1 MMILKDLL
9 LCTKNN
15 VSPKQYFQKFS
26 PYLDG
31 LITQHH
37 DWLVDNQLYN
47 FDDLLTHFTQSLDT
61 SILTT
66 SQEELMTLMRLIK
79 GRSSLV
85 IALYDVFGNLHVKDI
100 TNMLSKIADLLIKNA
115 FKAGCIEWIKRGKLP
130 LTLDS
135 LEEGSGLII
144 VAMGKLGA
152 MELNFSSDVD
162 ICVFFDPYAVLG
174 VDEHQLYDGFIRATK
189 SAVKILSE
197 RTQYGYVYR
206 VDLRLRPDPAST
218 KVAVPI
224 QAAEYYY
231 ERSGQNWERAAW
243 IKGRFVYGDPL
254 SWIKLKELLRPFIWR
269 RNLDFATIQDIH
281 SIKRQIHS
289 HYGHDEIK
297 VYGHDVKLGKGGI
310 REIELFVQTQ
320 QLIGGGRDIRL
331 RTQATLDIL
340 EILVEKQWLDYDVAQ
355 KLNNAYCLFRKVEH
369 RLQMVNDAQTHEIPI
384 AGDAFNSIA
393 LFCDFKTSQDFIETM
408 MHAMTDVNHAYKQLF
423 EHHQTLSSSKGSLVF
438 SGIDYHPDTV
448 VHLKNMGFENPKT
461 AIDIIANWHKGHYRA
476 MRSAKSREI
485 LTELTP
491 LLLEKISHSNTPD
504 KTLLRLDHF
513 LERLPTGVAF
523 FSYLMNSPPLMDL
536 LLDIM
541 ALAPNLAD
549 FLSHYPS
556 TFDAMTDVS
565 FFVPPTSQADF
576 EQELTYQIRPDQSKD
591 RLLDIIRRFNREQK
605 FRIGVLVLRNLM
617 TPRDASISFTI
628 LAHICISHVT
638 HIIEAEMRHKHNLT
652 YKPNDINSLCIV
664 GMGSVGAYEMTASSD
679 LDLMMIY
686 EPDDYFNQ
694 HNIDAETYYTKLG
707 KRILTAL
714 TVSTPEGFLY
724 DVDMRLRPS
733 GNSGPLVIHYQRF
746 IDYQTTETHTWEQ
759 CALTKLYPICG
770 HITLQTKIRQK
781 TQEIIKTHRDK
792 DTLRNDI
799 HAMRLKLLTARPPV
813 NFWDIKLI
821 KGGLF
826 DINFIVQYLI
836 LSADDTVSEKI
847 FSGTLDNLTILNRYN
862 LLSDSYYND
871 ITHAWDIYHTLLH
884 IFSIAKLDIKT
895 MDTTS
900 KKIKERICHILN
912 IADFNQAEHCLGE
925 QYKKIS
931 MIYDDFLNIA
941 RNYSKLR

>member
-9 LCTKNN
+9 LCTKND
-15 VSPKQYFQKFS
+15 VSPKQYFQQFS
-26 PYLDG
+26 PYLHD

-37 DWLVDNQLYN
+37 DWLYENQYHN
-47 FDDLLTHFTQSLDT
+47 FYDLRAHFTQSLDA

-66 SQEELMTLMRLIK
+66 SQDELMTLMRLIK

-85 IALYDVFGNLHVKDI
+85 IALYDIFGNVHVKEI
-100 TNMLSKIADLLIKNA
+100 TNMLSKTADLLIKNA
-115 FKAGCIEWIKRGKLP
+115 FKAGCIEWINRGKLP

-135 LEEGSGLII
+135 IEDGSGLII

-243 IKGRFVYGDPL
+243 IKGRFVYGDPV
-254 SWIKLKELLRPFIWR
+254 SWTKLKELLRPFIWR

-340 EILVEKQWLDYDVAQ
+340 EILVEKKWLDHSVAE
-355 KLNNAYCLFRKVEH
+355 KLRNAYCLFRTVEH

-384 AGDAFNSIA
+384 AGAAFDSIA
-393 LFCDFKTSQDFIETM
+393 LFCDFKTSQDFVQTM
-408 MHAMTDVNHAYKQLF
+408 LNAMTDVNHAYKQLF
-423 EHHQTLSSSKGSLVF
+423 EHHQPLSSSKGSLVF
-438 SGIDYHPDTV
+438 SGVDYHPDTV

-476 MRSAKSREI
+476 MQSAKSREI

-491 LLLEKISHSNTPD
+491 LLLDKISHGNTPD
-504 KTLLRLDHF
+504 KTLLRLDRF
-513 LERLPTGVAF
+513 LDGLPTGVAF

-565 FFVPPTSQADF
+565 FFVPPQSEADF
-576 EQELTYQIRPDQSKD
+576 EQELKYQIRPNQSKD

-628 LAHICISHVT
+628 LAHICIRHVT
-638 HIIEAEMRHKHNLT
+638 HTIESEMRQKHNLT
-652 YKPNDINSLCIV
+652 YEANDINSLCIV

-686 EPDDYFNQ
+686 EHDDSFNQ
-694 HNIDAETYYTKLG
+694 HNIDAETYYARLG

-724 DVDMRLRPS
+724 EVDMQLRPS

-746 IDYQTTETHTWEQ
+746 IDYQMTQTHTWEK

-770 HITLQTKIRQK
+770 HTRLQTKIKQK
-781 TQEIIKTHRDK
+781 TQDIIKIHRDK
-792 DTLRNDI
+792 GTLQSDI
-799 HAMRLKLLTARPPV
+799 HAMRLKLLTARPPANV
-813 NFWDIKLI
+813 WDIKLV

-826 DINFIVQYLI
+826 DINFIAQYLI
-836 LSADDTVSEKI
+836 LSAENRVSEN
-847 FSGTLDNLTILNRYN
+847 FSSGTLDNLTILNRYD
-862 LLSDSYYND
+862 LLSDNHYNV
-871 ITHAWDIYHTLLH
+871 ITQAWDIYHILLH
-884 IFSIAKLDIKT
+884 IFSIAKLDIHT
-895 MDTTS
+895 MNTLS
-900 KKIKERICHILN
+900 KKIKERICDILN
-912 IADFNQAEHCLGE
+912 ISDFNQAEHHLTE
-925 QYKKIS
+925 HYQKIS
-931 MIYDDFLNIA
+931 MIYDDILNIKN
-941 RNYSKLR
+941 RH